1 MPVGGR
7 DYLRL
12 MTDQSR
18 RAHDFRRQLRWF
30 RMRGQLAEQAAP
42 PVVKPSA
49 EPPAPA
55 PPV

>member
-1 MPVGGR
+1 MPVGGH

-30 RMRGQLAEQAAP
+30 QMRGKLIEP
-42 PVVKPSA
+42 PPLELTPIE
-49 EPPAPA
+49 EPPAPV

>member
-1 MPVGGR
+1 MPVGGH

-30 RMRGQLAEQAAP
+30 RMRGKLIEAP
-42 PVVKPSA
+42 PRELTPTE
-49 EPPAPA
+49 EPPAPV